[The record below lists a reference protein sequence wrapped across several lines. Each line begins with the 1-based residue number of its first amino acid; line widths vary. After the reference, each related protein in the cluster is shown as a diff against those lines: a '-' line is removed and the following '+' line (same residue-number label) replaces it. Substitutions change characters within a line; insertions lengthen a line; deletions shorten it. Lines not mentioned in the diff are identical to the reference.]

1 MNKKLA
7 LFLLAPLM
15 LASCSK
21 KEPKEITAKT
31 NQTENAEI
39 NTNSEDSGKDKINYF
54 DKENNVVHFR
64 TVNFKI
70 KDSKI
75 MKEQYTN
82 QKLIKIEYEFEN
94 VSADDPVSAQDLV
107 FDQQIEAFQENEKTQ
122 MPLDYYQSSEL
133 QDSESGEIKVKKGS
147 KIEGSLYFAL
157 KNNEDYVTLKFVG
170 SAGDIGSLKINLK

>member
-7 LFLLAPLM
+7 LFLLASLM
-15 LASCSK
+15 LASCSN

-31 NQTENAEI
+31 DQTESAEI
-39 NTNSEDSGKDKINYF
+39 STNSENSGNDKINYF

-70 KDSKI
+70 NDSKI

-82 QKLIKIEYEFEN
+82 ENLIKIDYEFEN

-107 FDQQIEAFQENEKTQ
+107 FDQQIEAFQENEKSQ
-122 MPLDYYQSSEL
+122 IPLDYYQSSDL
-133 QDSESGEIKVKKGS
+133 KNSESGEIKVKKGS
-147 KIEGSLYFAL
+147 KIEGSLYFLL
-157 KNNEDYVTLKFVG
+157 KNNEDYITLKFTG
-170 SAGDIGSLKINLK
+170 STGEIGTLKINLK

>member
-7 LFLLAPLM
+7 LFLLASLM

-31 NQTENAEI
+31 DQTESVET

-54 DKENNVVHFR
+54 DKDNNVVHFR

-75 MKEQYTN
+75 MKKQYTN
-82 QKLIKIEYEFEN
+82 QKLIKIDYEFEN
-94 VSADDPVSAQDLV
+94 VNADDPVSAQDLV
-107 FDQQIEAFQENEKTQ
+107 FDQQIEAYQENDQTQ
-122 MPLDYYQSSEL
+122 IPLDYYQSSDL
-133 QDSESGEIKVKKGS
+133 KNSESGEIKVKKGS

-157 KNNEDYVTLKFVG
+157 KNSEDYVTLKFTG
-170 SAGDIGSLKINLK
+170 STGEIGTLKINLK